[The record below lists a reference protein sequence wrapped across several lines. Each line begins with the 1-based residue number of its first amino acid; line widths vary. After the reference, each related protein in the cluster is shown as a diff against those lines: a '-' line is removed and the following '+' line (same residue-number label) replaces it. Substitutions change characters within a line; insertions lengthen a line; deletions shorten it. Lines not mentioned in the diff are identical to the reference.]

1 MTTACHIYVKIGTM
15 KLSRLF
21 EIVYLLLDRKKM
33 TTRELAEYFEVST
46 RTILRDIE
54 ALSIAG
60 VPVITNKGRN
70 GGIYIMDSFRLDKTT
85 LSKEEQELII
95 FALQNITASGNI
107 ETKGTLSRLSALFNE
122 PSPSWIDVD
131 FSRWG
136 QSKYDNNLF
145 GTLRHAILKRQQ
157 IAFRYVSSTG
167 EVSNRK
173 VTPLRLIFKGR
184 AWYVICVKK
193 PNQQKIF
200 RLSRMLEVSIAGDS
214 DIDDI
219 VVMPLEEIACSDSL
233 IDLVLRFSPVVAYR
247 VYDEFSQSEIQ
258 QDVRGYLTV
267 TTKLPYDNWLIG
279 FLLSFETEVEIVK
292 PRKLKDDLLIEVRKM
307 IDHYS

>member
-1 MTTACHIYVKIGTM
+1 MTTACRIYVKIGTM

-60 VPVITNKGRN
+60 VPVITDKGRN

-131 FSRWG
+131 FSRWE
-136 QSKYDNNLF
+136 
-145 GTLRHAILKRQQ
+145 TLSDPHISLSTSCERFFFTVFFAI
-157 IAFRYVSSTG
+157 
-167 EVSNRK
+167 
-173 VTPLRLIFKGR
+173 
-184 AWYVICVKK
+184 
-193 PNQQKIF
+193 
-200 RLSRMLEVSIAGDS
+200 
-214 DIDDI
+214 
-219 VVMPLEEIACSDSL
+219 
-233 IDLVLRFSPVVAYR
+233 
-247 VYDEFSQSEIQ
+247 
-258 QDVRGYLTV
+258 
-267 TTKLPYDNWLIG
+267 
-279 FLLSFETEVEIVK
+279 FLLIPS
-292 PRKLKDDLLIEVRKM
+292 LLPNHRTK
-307 IDHYS
+307 

>member
-1 MTTACHIYVKIGTM
+1 
-15 KLSRLF
+15 
-21 EIVYLLLDRKKM
+21 
-33 TTRELAEYFEVST
+33 
-46 RTILRDIE
+46 
-54 ALSIAG
+54 
-60 VPVITNKGRN
+60 
-70 GGIYIMDSFRLDKTT
+70 MDSFRLDKTT

-145 GTLRHAILKRQQ
+145 DTLRHAILKRQQ

-193 PNQQKIF
+193 PEGLQTGVPGKKEHSNEKKD
-200 RLSRMLEVSIAGDS
+200 SITFYNNS
-214 DIDDI
+214 D
-219 VVMPLEEIACSDSL
+219 VLFYYRSD
-233 IDLVLRFSPVVAYR
+233 
-247 VYDEFSQSEIQ
+247 
-258 QDVRGYLTV
+258 
-267 TTKLPYDNWLIG
+267 
-279 FLLSFETEVEIVK
+279 
-292 PRKLKDDLLIEVRKM
+292 
-307 IDHYS
+307 